1 MKTWISSALN
11 PKHRRLDALQAR
23 YDEALCDC
31 TENLLVHLAQ
41 LEYCWCLYSAP
52 LYTLQGHSLIPP
64 HFPLISLAHT
74 HTHGS
79 LWRTSSI
86 PNIPIGAWHQW
97 RLARFSLCRPLQ
109 HLRPHIHHRL
119 MLPSKGYHH
128 VDGPCFSLPSSFI
141 WISCTQTKDT
151 VAITIILYNRTRFWS
166 YLLTY
171 L

>member
-74 HTHGS
+74 HTHMGHCEGHPAFPTFPLVPGIS
-79 LWRTSSI
+79 EDLPDPLFADPSNTYGPTFTTGWCFLQRVTI
-86 PNIPIGAWHQW
+86 MWMG
-97 RLARFSLCRPLQ
+97 LVSLCPV
-109 HLRPHIHHRL
+109 H
-119 MLPSKGYHH
+119 
-128 VDGPCFSLPSSFI
+128 SFELAARK
-141 WISCTQTKDT
+141 QK
-151 VAITIILYNRTRFWS
+151 IL
-166 YLLTY
+166 
-171 L
+171 